1 MKRLLLTAAAV
12 MAFLPMTAQAAATA
26 NGTVDL
32 SATVADT
39 CAIRAINGG
48 TISGATATNSTAAG
62 TALTAS
68 GSDSVAG
75 AALSFTTAQLFNP
88 TTAAT
93 NALTNTFVLNGFCNY
108 SGHNVSLQSRDNGL
122 VRSVVGSTPQGTFV
136 QRVNYSAILTG
147 WGTGG
152 GTSDLKTDGVST
164 ANTAGT
170 AKTGAVVLAPGAAVN
185 DSDAVLTIATVADSS
200 FPALAGT
207 YSDRLTIR
215 LGATFP

>member
-12 MAFLPMTAQAAATA
+12 VAVLPMTAQAAATA

-48 TISGATATNSTAAG
+48 TLSGATATNSTAAG
-62 TALTAS
+62 TGLTAS

-75 AALSFTTAQLFNP
+75 AALSYTTAQLFDA

-108 SGHNVSLQSRDNGL
+108 SGHNVSLQSTNNGM
-122 VRSVVGSTPQGTFV
+122 VRAAGGASPQGTFV
-136 QRVNYSAILTG
+136 ERVNYTAEVTG

-152 GTSDLKTDGVST
+152 GSSTLATDGVATSR
-164 ANTAGT
+164 TAGT
-170 AKTGAVVLAPGAAVN
+170 AKVGAGVQTPGAAVN
-185 DSDAVLTIATVADSS
+185 DADATLTIVTVANAS

-215 LGATFP
+215 LGATF